1 MKTLK
6 RIAAILAL
14 FIGAMSV
21 FAGTKVL
28 LGVDAKDYHV
38 MVGLVTYNVIFGL
51 ISITTAFFLWVENKL
66 GKVLMSLVLAAHLI
80 TLIYIANFSD
90 SAATESKMAMLFRV
104 TIWVVISVLYVVIP
118 KFLKK

>member
-51 ISITTAFFLWVENKL
+51 ISITTAFFLWTENKL

-80 TLIYIANFSD
+80 TLIYITNFSD
-90 SAATESKMAMLFRV
+90 NAATESKMAMLFRV
-104 TIWVVISVLYVVIP
+104 TIWVIISVLYVVIP